1 MEGLLLAFCARL
13 LLVAA
18 LLWAR
23 TPDTAFLWLAVEFLF
38 VVTSVS
44 VTRVATSL
52 GTARS
57 WLVLAVA
64 HAARLWSRNIGAVIS
79 ADLADSVQC
88 L

>member
-1 MEGLLLAFCARL
+1 M
-13 LLVAA
+13 
-18 LLWAR
+18 
-23 TPDTAFLWLAVEFLF
+23 EFLF

-44 VTRVATSL
+44 VARVTTSL